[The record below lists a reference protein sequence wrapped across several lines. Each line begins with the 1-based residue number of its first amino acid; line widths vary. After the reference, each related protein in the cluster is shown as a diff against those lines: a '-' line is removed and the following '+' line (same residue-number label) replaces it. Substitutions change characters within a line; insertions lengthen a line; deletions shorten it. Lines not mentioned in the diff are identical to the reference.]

1 MLKSFEVGVG
11 VSCKDNL
18 INGECL
24 LVATDEM
31 LLELQIA
38 PADREVLLLKIEE
51 QKEANLAASTPV
63 SMEQAI
69 AVSRQVLSKYEN
81 QLQQILRMKKK
92 LDERGWPDS
101 LTVEYILSALT
112 RQLQETKQEINMY
125 KNSMRPLDE
134 KLYSVNTGAATGLM
148 PKGNASKISPGSNQS
163 PKLSPGSSVSSLSF
177 VSPDA
182 KASGLP
188 PSAVPALTV
197 KQEQILKNAMELYG
211 QKPKKEKG
219 ASSGWN
225 FM

>member
-69 AVSRQVLSKYEN
+69 AYEN